1 MKFVQLLKGKLF
13 VTVLAGVVLVGGA
26 TVAFASTPA
35 GQGIIHAGV
44 HAQSTATT
52 PGKANHKDKDHTT
65 TTAGQGNSCP
75 GLSQA
80 QQLAGEFSLSTDST
94 GDAVQAICALH
105 QGTFK
110 GTTAGGTSIN
120 SSRVFGYGEI
130 EMLLTYAQSL
140 ASHDKANTS
149 AKLTSANARGYLAQ
163 ALQSCGATPLETCLK
178 TNIPGFQPGSST
190 GNSNSQ
196 HSDHG
201 QGNGNGK
208 PTSTPTPHH

>member
-1 MKFVQLLKGKLF
+1 MKFMQLLKGKLF
-13 VTVLAGVVLVGGA
+13 VTLFAGVVLIGGA

-35 GQGIIHAGV
+35 GQGIMHAGV
-44 HAQSTATT
+44 QAHSTATT
-52 PGKANHKDKDHTT
+52 PGKASHKNKDHTAT
-65 TTAGQGNSCP
+65 TTGQGNSCP

-80 QQLAGEFSLSTDST
+80 QQLASEFSLSTDST

-105 QGTFK
+105 RGTFK

-140 ASHDKANTS
+140 AGHDKANTS
-149 AKLTSANARGYLAQ
+149 AKLTSANARSYLSQ

-178 TNIPGFQPGSST
+178 TNIPGFQTGSST
-190 GNSNSQ
+190 GNTNSQ
-196 HSDHG
+196 HSNHG
-201 QGNGNGK
+201 QGNGK
-208 PTSTPTPHH
+208 PTTTPTPHH